1 MLWLAALAVAARPSA
16 GGALLPHNLSA
27 SRQPQSL
34 SNPKQQNHTGPA
46 HHAVADPA
54 GASANSTAANVTR
67 RRLTAA
73 EILERAPH
81 MPISL
86 LAYGQLDMP
95 IPTGCRAP
103 AHPPLPTARLSP
115 ASPPP
120 SPPRAVKVNVDAL
133 VEHVESALTMCC
145 QKGECEDTRGWT
157 FAGHSC
163 QDFETRRICTE
174 ARYGEG
180 YAWLS
185 TWESAFNNP
194 SQNCCA
200 CGKKMREGPGWECG
214 RTERKYCREL
224 ESLGLGVC
232 RVVSAPPA
240 AAARAARP
248 GRALAVLTL

>member
-34 SNPKQQNHTGPA
+34 SNPQQQNHTGPP
-46 HHAVADPA
+46 HRAVADPA

-115 ASPPP
+115 ASP
-120 SPPRAVKVNVDAL
+120 L
-133 VEHVESALTMCC
+133 
-145 QKGECEDTRGWT
+145 
-157 FAGHSC
+157 
-163 QDFETRRICTE
+163 RR
-174 ARYGEG
+174 R
-180 YAWLS
+180 
-185 TWESAFNNP
+185 
-194 SQNCCA
+194 
-200 CGKKMREGPGWECG
+200 
-214 RTERKYCREL
+214 
-224 ESLGLGVC
+224 
-232 RVVSAPPA
+232 PA
-240 AAARAARP
+240 Q
-248 GRALAVLTL
+248 